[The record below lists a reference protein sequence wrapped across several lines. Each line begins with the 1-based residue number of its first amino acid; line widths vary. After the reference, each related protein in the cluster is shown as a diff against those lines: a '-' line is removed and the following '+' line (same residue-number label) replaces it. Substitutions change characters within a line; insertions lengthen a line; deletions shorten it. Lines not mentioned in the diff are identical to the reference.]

1 MPERDELISALAADN
16 HAISMAMIRQNRDPL
31 TDLPL
36 PTQQLK
42 LLLIVCASP
51 PMTSQDLAR
60 RLGVSAPTLSGLVDR
75 LMERR
80 LIERTTVPED
90 RRVRV
95 IAPTEAG
102 QTLVRDVTGFGH
114 GNAREILARLSI
126 EELEALATG
135 FAAVRRVIDAITD

>member
-1 MPERDELISALAADN
+1 MPERDELITALADDN
-16 HAISMAMIRQNRDPL
+16 HAISMAMIRQNRDSL

-36 PTQQLK
+36 PMQQLK
-42 LLLIVCASP
+42 LLLIVCANS
-51 PMTSQDLAR
+51 PMTSHELAG
-60 RLGVSAPTLSGLVDR
+60 RLGVGAPTLSGLVDR

-95 IAPTEAG
+95 ITATDAG
-102 QTLVRDVTGFGH
+102 QALVRDVTGFGH

-126 EELEALATG
+126 DELEALATG
-135 FAAVRRVIDAITD
+135 LAAVRRVIDTIAD